1 MRLWNGSQL
10 RMPVPSP
17 SKAVKSSMTMNH
29 LSRAGKSQTSIVRMV
44 RRMPH
49 RLKFA
54 GRQDRVVPQVSAGG
68 GIAAGVEGRAVG
80 APAEAEAVGL
90 SSGLIL

>member
-1 MRLWNGSQL
+1 
-10 RMPVPSP
+10 
-17 SKAVKSSMTMNH
+17 
-29 LSRAGKSQTSIVRMV
+29 
-44 RRMPH
+44 MPH

>member
-1 MRLWNGSQL
+1 
-10 RMPVPSP
+10 
-17 SKAVKSSMTMNH
+17 MTMNH
-29 LSRAGKSQTSIVRMV
+29 LSRVGKSQTSIVRMV

-49 RLKFA
+49 RLRFA

-68 GIAAGVEGRAVG
+68 GIAVGVAGRAAVV